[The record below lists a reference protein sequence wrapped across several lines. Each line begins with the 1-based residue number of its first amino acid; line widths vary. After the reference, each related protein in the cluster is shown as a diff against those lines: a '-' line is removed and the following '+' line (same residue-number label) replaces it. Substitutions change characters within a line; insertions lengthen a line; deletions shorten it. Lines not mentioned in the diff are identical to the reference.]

1 MSSKQGST
9 AVGIIVAIL
18 IIGAVGSIGYYQ
30 VVVAPG
36 EVNTSSTAAS
46 TLPAVTCPSAACAN
60 VSIISGASTPPS
72 GYSSG
77 QTTTYGYAPDKIVVV
92 IGVNNTVYW
101 VNNDA
106 APHTVT
112 SVSTPPI
119 FNSGE
124 GGPLSNQGGTYQY
137 TFTTPGTYF
146 YYCSYHPWMQGEV
159 VVLAGTGSASGASA

>member
-1 MSSKQGST
+1 LSSKQGST

-36 EVNTSSTAAS
+36 EVNTSSSTVSTA
-46 TLPAVTCPSAACAN
+46 PAVTCPSAACAN
-60 VSIISGASTPPS
+60 VTIPSGASTPPS
-72 GYSSG
+72 GWSSG

-112 SVSTPPI
+112 SASTPPI
-119 FNSGE
+119 FNSAI
-124 GGPLSNQGGTYQY
+124 GGPLSTPGGTYQF

-146 YYCSYHPWMQGEV
+146 YYCGYHPWMQGEV
-159 VVLAGTGSASGASA
+159 VVLAGTGSTSTST